1 LKAGGLKMSEIRTIK
16 ALKTAAVFALI
27 FTTQTRL
34 LAAGDSEK
42 QVLTNR
48 YVFQSDQSTIV
59 QTGGIASVHYTY
71 TVEGQFI
78 LNVDFDAHTA
88 TFEQVDANAM
98 DDSQYKRTLDP
109 NEVFNMTSLVG
120 IVQDNTT
127 MVFTG
132 KQEGGSTIQLTVTL
146 QDESIHLTGNTTP
159 PPNSA
164 DFFIHTM
171 DAIAKQKYSG
181 GTGEPNDPYK
191 IAEPNNWVELM
202 NTSSDWDKNF
212 IMTAD
217 IDVNGLSLT
226 PVGTSSSKSFI
237 GVFDGNDHIIYNVDI
252 NMPSSNFVGL
262 FQGGSSN
269 TQISNLGLENITIT
283 GKSNVGGLVG
293 YNRGAVIN
301 CYISGTVS
309 GDLNV
314 GGLVG
319 YNSSGYITNC
329 YSSGMVSGD
338 NNVGGLVGDN
348 WGYITNCYSSGTVS
362 GDLSVGGLVGY
373 NSYGDITNC
382 YSTGMVSGGND
393 VGGLV
398 GTNTNNGDITNCYSS
413 GTVSGDRY
421 VGGLVGG
428 NSGDITNCYSS
439 GAVDG
444 NYYVRGLVA
453 INVGDVSASFWDIQA
468 SGQTTS
474 KGGTGKTT
482 TEMQMRG
489 TFTDSGWD
497 FIGETINGPN
507 DIWWILEGKDY
518 PRLWWQL
525 PVDDFNDSKAEPLWF
540 AYEIEPEL
548 AHLEEVNGRLEVYT
562 AGAMEDIDAIYAPYN
577 WGLDANKPFAAKV
590 DFHFS
595 KIGFGDGRMNI
606 GIVPSMN
613 PEAMKWAEFE
623 VGTFD
628 ENPFFLYEVR
638 DGQFVEEKVSD
649 RFVDDGTLYVSY
661 DPNSD
666 ELYFSNNDYGKEKAI
681 WTISGLIRGRWQT
694 DSVYIILSGGS
705 EDGMALTGQDAWLD
719 NFKVSYGNI
728 WQ

>member
-1 LKAGGLKMSEIRTIK
+1 MSEIRIIK
-16 ALKTAAVFALI
+16 ALKTAAIFALI
-27 FTTQTRL
+27 FINQTRL

-42 QVLTNR
+42 QVLSNR
-48 YVFQSDQSTIV
+48 YVFQSEQSTIV

-78 LNVDFDAHTA
+78 LKVDFDAHTA

-109 NEVFNMTSLVG
+109 NEVFNMTSLEGV
-120 IVQDNTT
+120 VQDNTT
-127 MVFTG
+127 IEFTG

-146 QDESIHLTGNTTP
+146 QDDSLHLVGNTTP

-164 DFFIHTM
+164 DFFIFSI
-171 DAIAKQKYSG
+171 DALAKQKYSG
-181 GTGEPNDPYK
+181 GTGEPNEPYK

-202 NTSSDWDKNF
+202 NTSTDWFKNY
-212 IMTAD
+212 IMTSD
-217 IDVNGLSLT
+217 IDLNNVTLT
-226 PVGTSSSKSFI
+226 PVGKYYPE
-237 GVFDGNDHIIYNVDI
+237 VFGGIFNGNRHIIYNAEV
-252 NMPSSNFVGL
+252 NMPNSDYVGL
-262 FQGGSSN
+262 FGFVYLDG
-269 TQISNLGLENITIT
+269 QIHNLGLNNVKIIGNKNTGGLI
-283 GKSNVGGLVG
+283 GKSYGIVSKCYSNGAVDGNEYVGGL
-293 YNRGAVIN
+293 I
-301 CYISGTVS
+301 GTS
-309 GDLNV
+309 IGDLTQSYSFCSVN
-314 GGLVG
+314 G
-319 YNSSGYITNC
+319 NS
-329 YSSGMVSGD
+329 
-338 NNVGGLVGDN
+338 
-348 WGYITNCYSSGTVS
+348 
-362 GDLSVGGLVGY
+362 SVGGLVGKSF
-373 NSYGDITNC
+373 NKFIISC
-382 YSTGMVSGGND
+382 YSNGSVIGNFYIGGLIGQTYFYEDTYDSIGFIDKCYSNCKVSGNLS
-393 VGGLV
+393 VGGFI
-398 GTNTNNGDITNCYSS
+398 GGGSIYSRVLPPS
-413 GTVSGDRY
+413 IPLISD
-421 VGGLVGG
+421 
-428 NSGDITNCYSS
+428 C
-439 GAVDG
+439 
-444 NYYVRGLVA
+444 
-453 INVGDVSASFWDIQA
+453 FWDIQ
-468 SGQTTS
+468 TS
-474 KGGTGKTT
+474 CTSNGIGNYNPDPNGIIGKTT
-482 TEMQMRG
+482 AEMYDPN
-489 TFTDSGWD
+489 TFINASWD

-562 AGAMEDIDAIYAPYN
+562 TGAMEDIDAIYAPYD

-595 KIGFGDGRMNI
+595 KIGIGDGRMNI

-628 ENPFFLYEVR
+628 ENPFFLYEIR
-638 DGQFVEEKVSD
+638 DGFFVEEKVSE

-666 ELYFSNNDYGKEKAI
+666 ELYFSNTAYGKEKAI